1 MAPTLS
7 AAQALVLYSVAA
19 AAALL
24 LSPPAVVAQLTPNFY
39 EKICPLAL
47 PTIRRVV
54 SQAVNAEPRM
64 GASLLRLH
72 FHDCFVNGCDGSVL
86 LDDTTKFTGEKTAV
100 PNLNSLRGFDVVDKI
115 KSEVDRVC
123 KRSVVSC
130 ADVLAVAARDS
141 VSIVSILLI
150 IIALALIKTRAYQ
163 VPVGRRDSRTAS
175 KNAATNGLPPPFF
188 SFNQLLANF
197 RSHGLGLT
205 DLVALSG
212 AHTIGLARC
221 TTFRSRIYND
231 TNIQTDLASSLRRN
245 CPQSGGDNNLQP
257 LDGTPA
263 GFDTQYFGSLVRNK
277 GLLHSDQELFGR
289 GNSASD
295 GLVRLYSG
303 NPAKFAADFAASMVR
318 MGNMRP
324 LTGSNGE
331 IRTNC
336 RKIN

>member
-39 EKICPLAL
+39 DKICPLAL

-86 LDDTTKFTGEKTAV
+86 LDDTTRFTGEKTAV

-141 VSIVSILLI
+141 VSIVSILL
-150 IIALALIKTRAYQ
+150 YQ

-295 GLVRLYSG
+295 GLVSLYSG